1 MKKHIRILNVI
12 LILTFM
18 AGIAASCAGKPESG
32 EKETASPGNTA
43 ATESEETGQE
53 TQSEPETVDQTT
65 ETSGVDEA
73 PLALT
78 YGNVRMLCHARLND
92 FEKEIIKRFN
102 ESREDQIELVYAPFE
117 YEGGEY
123 DPWCYWEAAI
133 EEDVDLYWVS
143 GNGEAWL
150 FGLHGLLTPLD
161 RLIGDRLEKGDYLE
175 QVLDACRYQDNLMIL
190 PAFFDASSFAVPRT
204 IYEKD
209 PEAFGSSARYLELLR
224 SLPDQDFWLGP
235 EVGSSILGMYGGE
248 IDYENFTADFQNE
261 EFAGWLA
268 VEEYQAA
275 YRATHEDPYSSD
287 PEKRQNRRVNGFVST
302 SYEKL
307 SREFFTEGAYGEKG
321 GVILPLPGETGS
333 ELTVMYG
340 VAVAQNARNP
350 GTIRDFLTF
359 LLSDEIMRLELDAPP
374 MSPYANPQFCYLPLE
389 GIAFRDAVARH
400 FGRYGDQAE
409 EELAERREEIETILR
424 RIDGFAPQGFLYEA
438 LIEANKEIREKELAN
453 TEEVAACLKKY
464 VDEALSHLREGIEAK
479 KASLAASES
488 GARP

>member
-1 MKKHIRILNVI
+1 MCKKNLLKRGLAG
-12 LILTFM
+12 ILTLALCLLM
-18 AGIAASCAGKPESG
+18 CTCASAPPE
-32 EKETASPGNTA
+32 
-43 ATESEETGQE
+43 ATGRE
-53 TQSEPETVDQTT
+53 TQNEPETVDQTS
-65 ETSGVDEA
+65 EDVGGEEA
-73 PLALT
+73 PTALAHGT
-78 YGNVRMLCHARLND
+78 VRMLCHARLND
-92 FEKEIIKRFN
+92 FEKEILKRFN

-175 QVLDACRYQDNLMIL
+175 PVLDACRYQDNLMIL
-190 PAFFDASSFAVPRT
+190 PAFFNASSFTVPRA

-209 PEAFGSSARYLELLR
+209 PEAFGSPARYLELLR

-248 IDYENFTADFQNE
+248 IDYENFTSDFQNE
-261 EFAGWLA
+261 NFAGWLA
-268 VEEYQAA
+268 IDRYQAA
-275 YRATHEDPYSSD
+275 YRASHEDPYASD
-287 PEKRQNRRVNGFVST
+287 PEKRQNRRVNDFAST
-302 SYEKL
+302 DWEKL

-333 ELTVMYG
+333 ELRVSCG
-340 VAVAQNARNP
+340 VAVAQNAKNP

-374 MSPYANPQFCYLPLE
+374 MSPYANPQFCYLPLAE
-389 GIAFRDAVARH
+389 NAFRDAVKRH
-400 FGRYGDQAE
+400 YRLDGNLDE
-409 EELAERREEIETILR
+409 EALVERCEEIETILR

-438 LIEANKEIREKELAN
+438 LIEANREIREKELDD
-453 TEEVAACLKKY
+453 TEEVAACLKKH
-464 VDEALSHLREGIEAK
+464 VDGALLDLREGIETK
-479 KASLAASES
+479 KASIEKA
-488 GARP
+488 GG